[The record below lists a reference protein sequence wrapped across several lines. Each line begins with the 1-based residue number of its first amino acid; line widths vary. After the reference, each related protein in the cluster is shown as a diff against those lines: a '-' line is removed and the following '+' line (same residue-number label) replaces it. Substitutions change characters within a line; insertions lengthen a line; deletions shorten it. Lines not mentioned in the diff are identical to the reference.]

1 MLPLLPED
9 LLGILSPRLDATG
22 VTDGGTRS
30 SSSIGRIAGIEVI
43 QSDTILV
50 VLLAARSWR
59 LGDLSS
65 RYTTTGG
72 FRERGHLP
80 VGRFVGRAGGCHRSS
95 YNSLSATGRRVMVS
109 SSHSNIHEHSL

>member
-1 MLPLLPED
+1 MLPILPED
-9 LLGILSPRLDATG
+9 LLIILSPRLDATG

-65 RYTTTGG
+65 AADTPPQEGSV
-72 FRERGHLP
+72 RGDTSPSAAALS
-80 VGRFVGRAGGCHRSS
+80 VGQGAAIVQ
-95 YNSLSATGRRVMVS
+95 ATVEG
-109 SSHSNIHEHSL
+109 